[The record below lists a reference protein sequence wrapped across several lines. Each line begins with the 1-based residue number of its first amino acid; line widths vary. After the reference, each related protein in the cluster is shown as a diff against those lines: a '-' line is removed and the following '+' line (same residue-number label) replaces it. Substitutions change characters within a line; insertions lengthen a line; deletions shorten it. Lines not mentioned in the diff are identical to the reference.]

1 MMVFGLF
8 SILSSVS
15 KHIFFLF
22 EDFVYSYVSLNYLAV
37 HAAQHNALQEVSKL
51 VVPQQKGILLF
62 KIKMY

>member
-8 SILSSVS
+8 STLSSVS

-37 HAAQHNALQEVSKL
+37 HAQHNALQEVSKL